1 MQQGDAQG
9 EGESALR
16 PAVEPYA
23 WYGLGVLMLVYV
35 LNFVDR
41 QLLTILAPALKRDL
55 GISDSDFGFLY
66 GTAFGVFYALFGIPL
81 GRLADRWIR
90 VRLLAL
96 GLALWSAMTALSGFA
111 RGFGELA
118 AARIGVGVGEA
129 SASPCAYSLIGDWF
143 PPHRRATALAIYS
156 AGLYIGAGVSL
167 FLGSSISQA
176 WDGAF
181 RAGDAPLGL
190 AGWQAAF
197 MAVGL
202 PGVLLAVWVATLREP
217 VRNHLKTAA
226 PGSEGEAGP
235 GLWSGFLRDLSVI
248 VPPFTLWGAARRG
261 RGAFAANIGLVLL
274 AALAAW
280 GLTALFGDPPQW
292 IALALGC
299 YALASWASDLRDKE
313 PAAFRAVFGSRPFL
327 AVVIGYGL
335 VSLVGYAGTAF
346 GPLYVIEAFGMD
358 PNHVALI
365 IGGMGAVGGGLGVIT
380 GGALADRLAMTQ
392 GESGRVLV
400 LLLAATLSFAAHAL
414 IFTTQSVPIL
424 YVGIFAGWFLTSAT
438 LGGASGAIVGMV
450 APHLRGLATA
460 TFIVGTT
467 LIGLALGPYA
477 AGKLAQTL
485 GSLREGL
492 LGVLAVAP
500 LSIGLLALAWRDM
513 VRRRG

>member
-1 MQQGDAQG
+1 
-9 EGESALR
+9 
-16 PAVEPYA
+16 
-23 WYGLGVLMLVYV
+23 
-35 LNFVDR
+35 
-41 QLLTILAPALKRDL
+41 
-55 GISDSDFGFLY
+55 
-66 GTAFGVFYALFGIPL
+66 
-81 GRLADRWIR
+81 
-90 VRLLAL
+90 
-96 GLALWSAMTALSGFA
+96 
-111 RGFGELA
+111 
-118 AARIGVGVGEA
+118 
-129 SASPCAYSLIGDWF
+129 
-143 PPHRRATALAIYS
+143 
-156 AGLYIGAGVSL
+156 
-167 FLGSSISQA
+167 
-176 WDGAF
+176 
-181 RAGDAPLGL
+181 
-190 AGWQAAF
+190 

-202 PGVLLAVWVATLREP
+202 PGLLLAVWVATLREP

-235 GLWSGFLRDLSVI
+235 GLWSGFVRDLSVI

-261 RGAFAANIGLVLL
+261 RGALAANIGLVLL

-346 GPLYVIEAFGMD
+346 APLYVIEAFGMD

-400 LLLAATLSFAAHAL
+400 LLLAATLAFAAHAL

-460 TFIVGTT
+460 TFIVGAT